1 MTTTGGDVPASE
13 LGIGGEGEAASPMEA
28 GARGGDRGGV
38 KDYVRLARPHQWTK
52 SVFVLVGPLYHL
64 QDGLGGGLTALGPF
78 LVHAFV
84 AAGVFALASSGCYV
98 VNDLLDAER
107 DRAHPRKRHRPIA
120 SGRVSER
127 GALRFCL
134 GLFAASALGLVL
146 LPASAMV
153 WVGGI
158 VAVYVANVMA
168 YSFRLKH
175 VVIADVMSLSLGFVL
190 RVMAGCAAVAV
201 TPSTWLLN
209 ATLFVAMLLAFGKR
223 LGERRSAESADVA
236 VRARG
241 VQAIYSDSLL
251 RMLVVVSAVASLL
264 TYAGYVQAREGDYA
278 VGGLNLLW
286 FTLLPAMYA
295 MLRAITLLE
304 RGRYDDPTELAI
316 HDRPFQVAAAAFGL
330 STAGL
335 VVARVAGVLGP
346 VVEAGGAGVGPG

>member
-13 LGIGGEGEAASPMEA
+13 LGIGREGEAV
-28 GARGGDRGGV
+28 GAPVEGGVRGGV
-38 KDYVRLARPHQWTK
+38 RDFVRLARPHQWAK

-64 QDGLGGGLTALGPF
+64 QDGLRGGMEAIGPF
-78 LVHAFV
+78 LFHAFV

-127 GALRFCL
+127 GAIGFCL
-134 GLFAASALGLVL
+134 GMFVVAGLGLLL
-146 LPASAMV
+146 LPGGAAV

-168 YSFRLKH
+168 YSFKLKH

-223 LGERRSAESADVA
+223 LGERRSAESAELA

-335 VVARVAGVLGP
+335 VVARVVGVIGP
-346 VVEAGGAGVGPG
+346 VVEGGVGAG